1 MLPRP
6 PKAVIF
12 DMDGLLID
20 SEIHYRNALMAA
32 GAERGLSMTTSLYDG
47 MLGQPWSGNAQLLRA
62 HYGADFDAESFRPIW
77 LSHFNRL
84 MAQDLRLKP
93 GVVELLD
100 RLDRLELPRAI
111 APSSA
116 HHQVEHHLAGFDLIR
131 RFDTVVAQGDYKRGK
146 PEPDPYLVAADRL
159 GIAATDCL
167 ALEDSHNGIRS
178 ASSAGMMAVM
188 VPDLLAPTDEIVGLC
203 AHVVQDLLECLAF
216 FEGRHEARA

>member
-100 RLDRLELPRAI
+100 RLDRLELPRVI
-111 APSSA
+111 ATSSA

>member
-47 MLGQPWSGNAQLLRA
+47 MLGQPWSGNAQLLMA
-62 HYGADFDAESFRPIW
+62 HYGAEFDAESFRPIW

-84 MAQDLRLKP
+84 MAQELRLKP

-100 RLDRLELPRAI
+100 LLDRLGLPRAI
-111 APSSA
+111 ATSSA
-116 HHQVEHHLAGFDLIR
+116 HHQVEHHLADFDLIR

-146 PEPDPYLVAADRL
+146 PAPDPYLVAADRL
-159 GIAATDCL
+159 GIATAECL

-188 VPDLLAPTDEIVGLC
+188 VPDLLAPTDEIAGLC
-203 AHVVQDLLECLAF
+203 AHVAESLLECLAF